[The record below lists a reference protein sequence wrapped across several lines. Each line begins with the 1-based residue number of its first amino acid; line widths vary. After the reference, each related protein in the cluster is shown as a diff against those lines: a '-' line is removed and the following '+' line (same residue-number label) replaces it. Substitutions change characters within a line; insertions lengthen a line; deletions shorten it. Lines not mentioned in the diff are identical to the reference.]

1 MGAKVHNEMASKAY
15 ALVARLKETNRDC
28 AGEFRSLARSFPSM
42 IQVNGLGCT
51 IAYLYSKKKMGN
63 AFWYLYKEI
72 DEWTKKSLEVKE
84 ENGKELELADRI
96 SQFNNME
103 YRLYTNEVMNLCL
116 WIKRFAEG
124 MLGEQTDI
132 GKTTEQ

>member
-15 ALVARLKETNRDC
+15 ALVARLKETKRDC
-28 AGEFRSLARSFPSM
+28 AGEFRSLVRSFPSM
-42 IQVNGLGCT
+42 IQVNGLGCA
-51 IAYLYSKKKMGN
+51 IAYLYSKKKMSN
-63 AFWYLYKEI
+63 AFCYLYKEI
-72 DEWTKKSLEVKE
+72 DEWTKKSLE
-84 ENGKELELADRI
+84 GKAEDDNELELADRI
-96 SQFNNME
+96 SQLNHME

-132 GKTTEQ
+132 EKSTEQ